1 MAKKYIVV
9 TADNRDALTAQYD
22 EDEDFLDGCEGL
34 YLVADFAVE
43 DHFELLT
50 RENFEESFTSGVE
63 IDNGYRECRRK

>member
-9 TADNRDALTAQYD
+9 TEGNRDALTAQYD
-22 EDEDFLDGCEGL
+22 EEEDFLEGCEGL

-50 RENFEESFTSGVE
+50 KENFDAAYLPGAE
-63 IDNGYRECRRK
+63 IDNGYREAIRK